1 MILYLDTSSLVKLYL
16 EEAHSDLVR
25 QWVKEAEIIATSPVA
40 YPEMMSALTR
50 RSRAGDIS
58 RAGFEKVRD
67 AFNDQWDQLAVIGM
81 NEIIAGAL
89 AVKHGL
95 RGFDAIHLEAAL
107 SARLGNND
115 VSVAF
120 SSFDTQLNKAAVS
133 EGFQVFDAQTSA
145 EQ

>member
-16 EEAHSDLVR
+16 EEAHSDSVR
-25 QWVKEAEIIATSPVA
+25 QWVEEAEIIATSRVA
-40 YPEMMSALTR
+40 YPETMSALTR
-50 RSRAGDIS
+50 RTRSGDIS
-58 RAGFEKVRD
+58 RSGFEKVRE
-67 AFNDQWDQLAVIGM
+67 AFNDQWDQLAKISM

-107 SARLGNND
+107 SVRADNND
-115 VSVAF
+115 VSVTF

-133 EGFQVFDAQTSA
+133 EGFQVFNAQTSV
-145 EQ
+145 EK